1 MKKIIFILLL
11 IVSTECFSY
20 SPFWMGAGTLTH
32 NFLTA
37 QTDISG
43 SKRVVDFAPTVLLG
57 TTIPF
62 WSGRLFLSPAIGYA
76 QFFTEDNSTKR
87 EIILQYH
94 VSERLFG
101 NVQMY
106 YGFSNYITTIGGDG
120 STVTLNNGNSTA
132 NFYAA
137 SESKTSYTA
146 SVDVAPEFI
155 ISSNLAFRAQFSI
168 MRFLSSEKRRVS
180 HLLTMT
186 YFF

>member
-1 MKKIIFILLL
+1 MKKIFFLLLL
-11 IVSTECFSY
+11 IVSSECFALSH
-20 SPFWMGAGTLTH
+20 FWMGAGTLTH

-37 QTDISG
+37 QTDSEG
-43 SKRVVDFAPTVLLG
+43 GTRVVDFAPTVLLG
-57 TTIPF
+57 ATIPF
-62 WSGRLFLSPAIGYA
+62 WSGKLFLSPAIGYA
-76 QFFTEDNSTKR
+76 KFFTEDNSTKS

-94 VSERLFG
+94 ISERLFG
-101 NVQMY
+101 KLQMY

-132 NFYAA
+132 NFYAP

-146 SVDVAPEFI
+146 SIDIAPEI
-155 ISSNLAFRAQFSI
+155 ILSSKLAFRAQFSI
-168 MRFLSSEKRRVS
+168 LRFLSSERRRVS

>member
-1 MKKIIFILLL
+1 MKKIIIILLFVL
-11 IVSTECFSY
+11 SSECFSY

-37 QTDISG
+37 QSDTSG
-43 SKRVVDFAPTVLLG
+43 SKRLIDFAPTVLLG
-57 TTIPF
+57 ATIPI
-62 WSGRLFLSPAIGYA
+62 WSGRFFLSPAIGYA

-94 VSERLFG
+94 ISERLFG

-120 STVTLNNGNSTA
+120 STVTLNNGNSSS
-132 NFYAA
+132 NFYAP

-146 SVDVAPEFI
+146 SFDVAPELI
-155 ISSNLAFRAQFSI
+155 LSSDLAFRAQFSI
-168 MRFLSSEKRRVS
+168 MRFLSSEQRRVS
-180 HLLTMT
+180 HLITMT

>member
-1 MKKIIFILLL
+1 MKKIILIVLLL
-11 IVSTECFSY
+11 LSSECFSY
-20 SPFWMGAGTLTH
+20 SSFWMGAGTLTH

-37 QTDISG
+37 QTDTSG
-43 SKRVVDFAPTVLLG
+43 SKRVLDFAPTILLG

-94 VSERLFG
+94 ISERLFG

-106 YGFSNYITTIGGDG
+106 YGFSSYITTIGGDG
-120 STVTLNNGNSTA
+120 STVTLNNGNSTS
-132 NFYAA
+132 NFYAP

-146 SVDVAPEFI
+146 SLDIAPELI
-155 ISSNLAFRAQFSI
+155 MSSSLAFRAQFSVL
-168 MRFLSSEKRRVS
+168 RFLSSE
-180 HLLTMT
+180 
-186 YFF
+186 